1 MSPAAAE
8 STHASAPP
16 DSLRAADRTL
26 AELGRAELAARLA
39 PVIARLH
46 APLEPAERVELAA
59 DALSFCKHLHANARS
74 GDALALARAV
84 LAQAAAAGDALLE
97 LRAAT
102 ACGLLSAD
110 IADVVGAIEFHVRA
124 LRLAGEDR
132 IEASGVWNNIGLAM
146 GIAGNYEMALR
157 CYQRAVN
164 LVQDEPGRVYSR
176 YAGLGNLVKSH
187 LQVGSHG
194 EGLAVAD
201 RALAEETAAFRD
213 RDPMSVLRL
222 RRNVVWLL
230 VAAGRV
236 AAAEPYVRE
245 CAALAQAVGTPRAV
259 IAASTARASYELA
272 TGRTDLALTRLER
285 AVAGAREVPAALRDT
300 LACAMRAEEEA
311 GNTERAL
318 LRLAELSDHIHRAAV
333 ERARQHVELA
343 GIRRTG
349 EGAAEHEGEQAR
361 ARLISK
367 LPPPVQPDAWGAL
380 DRLAVSAV
388 LRVDATGRHG
398 KRVGALSKALA
409 AAVGID
415 PLKALE
421 IGLAAEVH
429 DIGLLSVPEE
439 ILAKRTP
446 FNEGERAAMRRHVDA
461 GAEILCDDR
470 HPRIF
475 LAREIAHYHHARW
488 DAAGYPERVGG
499 KFIPLPAR
507 ICAVADAYDAMVS
520 GIDGRERRSMDG
532 ALAELRRHAGT
543 QFDPELVAVFD
554 QLIRTESQD
563 LGMDLASDAGM
574 GGFQELLNSLQ
585 EDRGF
590 V

>member
-1 MSPAAAE
+1 MSLAAADLI
-8 STHASAPP
+8 HASAST
-16 DSLRAADRTL
+16 DSLRAAERAL
-26 AELGRAELAARLA
+26 GQLGREELAGRLA
-39 PVIARLH
+39 PVIARLY
-46 APLEPAERVELAA
+46 APMTAAERMELAA
-59 DALSFCKHLHANARS
+59 GALSFCQRLHANARS
-74 GDALALARAV
+74 GDALGLARAI
-84 LAQAAAAGDALLE
+84 LAQAAAAGDTLLE

-124 LRLAGEDR
+124 LRLAGGNRVET
-132 IEASGVWNNIGLAM
+132 SGVWNNIGLAM
-146 GIAGNYEMALR
+146 GIAGNYEMAVR
-157 CYQRAVN
+157 CYQRAVSF
-164 LVQDEPGRVYSR
+164 VQDEPGRVYSR
-176 YAGLGNLVKSH
+176 YAALINLVQSH
-187 LQVGSHG
+187 FQLGMYDR
-194 EGLAVAD
+194 GLAAAEH
-201 RALAEETAAFRD
+201 ALAEETAAFRD

-222 RRNVVWLL
+222 RRNLVRLL

-236 AAAEPYVRE
+236 QAAEPYVRE

-259 IAASTARASYELA
+259 IAASTARATYELA
-272 TGRTDLALTRLER
+272 TGQTDVALTRLER

-300 LACAMRAEEEA
+300 LACTMRAEEEA

-318 LRLAELSDHIHRAAV
+318 LRLAELSDHIHRAVV

-343 GIRRTG
+343 GIRRAG
-349 EGAAEHEGEQAR
+349 ESVAEHESEQAR

-367 LPPPVQPDAWGAL
+367 LAPPAQPDAWVAL
-380 DRLAVSAV
+380 DRLAVTAV

-409 AAVGID
+409 AASGVE
-415 PLKALE
+415 PLQALE
-421 IGLAAEVH
+421 IGLAAELH

-446 FNEGERAAMRRHVDA
+446 WSEGERWAVRRHVDA

-470 HPRIF
+470 HPRVF
-475 LAREIAHYHHARW
+475 LAREIARYHHARW

-499 KFIPLPAR
+499 KFIPLAAR

-520 GIDGRERRSMDG
+520 GIGGRERRTMDE

-554 QLIRTESQD
+554 QLIRTESHD
-563 LGMDLASDAGM
+563 IGMDLASDAGM
-574 GGFQELLNSLQ
+574 DGFQELLNSLQ